1 MGKRINPFLPF
12 IILFGIFLSGCLPPG
27 QADTRSRA
35 STTSISKEITYEKTV
50 NKGDEFSIEFRL
62 RDYKNAPTDYQSF
75 DELEK
80 SLINLSGK
88 ASFKV
93 KEFSSVDEANG
104 SKAVSG
110 MTFYY
115 AVYEFKGSKDNP
127 SGPTINP
134 VSIQQTGWDPAPQ
147 LVLVING
154 KSFYQNAYRGEVSRT
169 KKINITYNIDVS
181 QKTWV
186 TDLATWIQ
194 DKNTKPILALKY
206 TNPQGAI
213 KYIKINY

>member
-1 MGKRINPFLPF
+1 MGKRLDSFLPF
-12 IILFGIFLSGCLPPG
+12 IILLGIFLSGCLPSG
-27 QADTRSRA
+27 QADIRSRA
-35 STTSISKEITYEKTV
+35 STTPISKEITFEKTV
-50 NKGDEFSIEFRL
+50 NKGDEVSIEFRL
-62 RDYKNAPTDYQSF
+62 RDYKNAPADYQSF

-80 SLINLSGK
+80 SLINLIGK
-88 ASFKV
+88 ASFTV
-93 KEFSSVDEANG
+93 KEFSSIDEANG
-104 SKAVSG
+104 SKAVPG

-115 AVYEFKGSKDNP
+115 AVYDFKGSEDNP

-147 LVLVING
+147 LVLVIDG

-169 KKINITYNIDVS
+169 KKINITYNIDVN

-194 DKNTKPILALKY
+194 DKNIKPILALKY
-206 TNPQGAI
+206 TNPQGVI